1 MNLFSVPMQ
10 GQGTADVESLP
21 SYVLRLAYEH
31 GVSAGVL
38 QSTVYE
44 RFSYR
49 GRIRKSVAG
58 GPGIEALARRNCGSG
73 QLRDHL
79 SIVTGQDLSCRP
91 LDFLENRVYMI
102 STEIGGFRWCPECL
116 SEMSQVGVP
125 RYIKQL
131 WHMTAVTHCQLH
143 RSPLVDEC
151 PKCDSKQVFMRN
163 DVQIG
168 WCGKCRHS
176 LSTRKKPL
184 TPDDIQP
191 SWECI
196 SYDISEVFEKTA
208 RGDKTGSDIHLYC
221 QAGASM
227 LRDYI
232 KFMAFDHKLP
242 PEFKP
247 FLEEYA
253 RNPFQFWRLTTM
265 RRLAYLLNV
274 SLYQLLSNDHE
285 SLPFPYDLSAI
296 KNMPAQIKP
305 RKKVVRNHKQEYQKI
320 VALIEAQTAPPS
332 LKRLAKL
339 ANVSVG
345 YMEYRF
351 PSLVR
356 KVVDE
361 SQAYLKNEKLIRQY
375 RAQEAAIRFFTDP
388 RYADYNQS
396 RKEAYRVLREETGLP
411 KWVLK
416 NAIQAAY
423 GALHVEN

>member
-1 MNLFSVPMQ
+1 MKFFSVPMQ

-38 QSTVYE
+38 LSTLWDDL
-44 RFSYR
+44 SYR
-49 GRIRKSVAG
+49 GARHQTIG
-58 GPGIEALARRNCGSG
+58 GRSGIEGLARVNSRSLGVRFYLSG
-73 QLRDHL
+73 
-79 SIVTGQDLSCRP
+79 ITGQDLSCRP

-131 WHMTAVTHCQLH
+131 WHMTAVTHCPLH
-143 RSPLVDEC
+143 RSLLVEVC
-151 PKCDSKQVFMRN
+151 PKCDSEQVSMRY
-163 DVQIG
+163 DIQIG

-176 LSTRKKPL
+176 LSTRKKSL

-191 SWECI
+191 SWKCI
-196 SYDISEVFEKTA
+196 SYDILEVFEETA
-208 RGDKTGSDIHLYC
+208 RGDKTGSDIHLYHR
-221 QAGASM
+221 AGASM

-285 SLPFPYDLSAI
+285 SLPFPYELSAI

-361 SQAYLKNEKLIRQY
+361 SQAYLRNEKLSRQY
-375 RAQEAAIRFFTDP
+375 RAQEAAIRFFTDQ